1 MRWGPVRT
9 KNVTAGR
16 QAAPGGVKVVENPLW
31 VALIVGAVLM
41 FITLTGMAYMTW
53 FERKVLARFQ
63 DRLGPT
69 RTGPFGLMQPLAD
82 AVKLLGKEDLVPASA
97 DKWVFLLAPII
108 IFMTAI
114 VGVSVIPFGG
124 EISIFGFELNLFAAD
139 VNVGALVILA
149 LGSVGVY
156 GIILGAFAS
165 ANRFSLLGGLR
176 AAAQVISYEMVLAL
190 SLVGVFMLAG
200 SLSLREILVAQQDN
214 LVFDVFG
221 LSISL
226 PNWFI
231 LSQPI
236 AFVVY
241 IIAAVAETNRA
252 PFDLPEA
259 ESELVAGFH
268 TEYSGFRFSLY
279 FLGEYINM
287 IVISLFAATLF
298 LGGTDG
304 PFAQDIWGLG
314 VLYLLAKAVLFL
326 FFYVWLRATLPRF
339 RFDQLMG
346 IAWKVLLPIALLN
359 VLFTAFVRLIS
370 NGEITVPGWAW
381 LIVAGVAIGALLLS
395 LAGERTRSD
404 HSRPAAQA
412 GD

>member
-1 MRWGPVRT
+1 MDD
-9 KNVTAGR
+9 
-16 QAAPGGVKVVENPLW
+16 NPLW
-31 VALIVGAVLM
+31 VALIVGGILM
-41 FITLTGMAYMTW
+41 LVTLTGMAYVTW

-82 AVKLLGKEDLVPASA
+82 AVKLLGKEDLVPAAA
-97 DKWVFLLAPII
+97 DRVVFLLAPIV

-124 EISIFGFELNLFAAD
+124 RISIFGFHLNLYASD
-139 VNVGALVILA
+139 VNVGALVVLA

-176 AAAQVISYEMVLAL
+176 AAAQVISYEVVLGLA
-190 SLVGVFMLAG
+190 LVGVFMLAG
-200 SLSLREILVAQQDN
+200 SLSLRDILVAQQSN

-221 LSISL
+221 LSVSL
-226 PNWFI
+226 PNWYI

-287 IVISLFAATLF
+287 IVISLFASTLF

-304 PFAQDIWGLG
+304 PGATNVWGLG
-314 VLYLLAKAVLFL
+314 IVYLLLKTVLFL

-346 IAWKVLLPIALLN
+346 IAWKVLLPITLLN
-359 VLFTAFVRLIS
+359 ILFTAFVRLIA
-370 NGEITVPGWAW
+370 NDQITVPAW
-381 LIVAGVAIGALLLS
+381 VWIAVAVVLIAALILTSIGDRGGNRAQPS
-395 LAGERTRSD
+395 
-404 HSRPAAQA
+404 AQA